1 MDKISIVYQKIK
13 DLSERI
19 DSLVEEDKSI
29 KRKFISILDWEN
41 EFQST
46 EIPRV
51 SKRNKK
57 WMLASL
63 SCSEREKNEKRAC
76 IQMEYQKCLLIWEN
90 GMDFIEEFDLSR
102 SKFLKEEVSVEL
114 KLPIEDLVS
123 KDQVKIKNI
132 TIWTQQSFQ
141 KFLQLPFEKNRLI
154 AKFEVKYQ
162 RKKKEAQ
169 GLIANC

>member
-76 IQMEYQKCLLIWEN
+76 IQMEY
-90 GMDFIEEFDLSR
+90 
-102 SKFLKEEVSVEL
+102 
-114 KLPIEDLVS
+114 
-123 KDQVKIKNI
+123 
-132 TIWTQQSFQ
+132 
-141 KFLQLPFEKNRLI
+141 
-154 AKFEVKYQ
+154 
-162 RKKKEAQ
+162 
-169 GLIANC
+169 